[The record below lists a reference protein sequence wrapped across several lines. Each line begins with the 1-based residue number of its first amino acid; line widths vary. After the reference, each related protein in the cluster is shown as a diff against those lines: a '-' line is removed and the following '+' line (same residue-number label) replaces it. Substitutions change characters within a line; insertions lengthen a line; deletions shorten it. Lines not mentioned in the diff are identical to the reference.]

1 MKYITQFK
9 RSMIFK
15 QYVSIT
21 LFHLILRTIYN
32 PADGKKTEPNTP
44 ASQES
49 VFLYGLP
56 ELAVPSP

>member
-1 MKYITQFK
+1 MV
-9 RSMIFK
+9 FK

-21 LFHLILRTIYN
+21 LFHLILRTVYN
-32 PADGKKTEPNTP
+32 PADGKKTEPNTS